1 MMRGHACM
9 DEYKSCYVIN
19 SLLREGGTGV
29 GRHWG
34 HGPPSA
40 KNAPKHV
47 ILTPKVSWE
56 GGRAPSPGPFPV
68 GRRHPS
74 PYPTAQVLPLQLGP
88 GYATER
94 RLIYRSLCTI
104 KSYLCIHNRKQRT
117 EPNKKNGTRTKKSKN
132 FALMTPN
139 NTGTCRF

>member
-47 ILTPKVSWE
+47 IPVSYTHLTL
-56 GGRAPSPGPFPV
+56 
-68 GRRHPS
+68 
-74 PYPTAQVLPLQLGP
+74 PT
-88 GYATER
+88 
-94 RLIYRSLCTI
+94 
-104 KSYLCIHNRKQRT
+104 NR
-117 EPNKKNGTRTKKSKN
+117 EV
-132 FALMTPN
+132 
-139 NTGTCRF
+139 